1 MSCFLFANDEEP
13 TGKVNI
19 DDLYNKKQQR
29 DLKQLTIFN
38 KILNRIHKRIILTSR
53 NKVEEKHIW
62 FTVPEYIFGE
72 PIYNQGDCIGFIVVK
87 LEENGFFV
95 KYMHPNTLFISWKNW
110 VPAYVRSEI
119 KKKTGK
125 IIDEKG
131 NLIQNT
137 TDDEDI
143 DATSNDINSGI
154 FKTKNGNNN
163 NNNTVVQKQYTP
175 INNYKPSGNLI
186 YDNELFEKIDDKFK

>member
-1 MSCFLFANDEEP
+1 MSCFLFANDEET

-38 KILNRIHKRIILTSR
+38 KLLNRIHKRITTASR
-53 NKVEEKHIW
+53 TKVDDKHIW
-62 FTVPEYIFGE
+62 FTVPEYLFGE
-72 PIYNQGDCIGFIVVK
+72 PIYNQGDCIGYLVVK

-95 KYMHPNTLFISWKNW
+95 KYMHPNTLFVSWKNW
-110 VPAYVRSEI
+110 VHVYVRSEI

-131 NLIQNT
+131 NIIGDMNAEVE
-137 TDDEDI
+137 DEP
-143 DATSNDINSGI
+143 NVNSSI
-154 FKTKNGNNN
+154 FKTNNV
-163 NNNTVVQKQYTP
+163 NTTGPVQKQYTP

-186 YDNELFEKIDDKFK
+186 YDNELFEKIDKKFNDPN